1 MINFNTDRE
10 FDALGIGEVM
20 LRLSPFGKERIAFSD
35 SFSKTAGGSELNVV
49 AGVAALGMRAG
60 IITKLPSNEIGEFV
74 KHKIRFSG
82 VSDDYVIYDKRD
94 NKRLGIYYSES
105 GAYPR
110 LPEVLY
116 DRRSSSFTTLTLEE
130 LPMSVFNSA
139 DVFHLSGITLALGD
153 SIQQVSI
160 EILRRFSDS
169 GALISFDVNYR
180 SSLWSD
186 EVAGEVI
193 RSVLPLVNILF
204 VSEET
209 LRKMLGECGTLAEI
223 QEKYAKLYPALR
235 IIASTQRKVKSART
249 HSFTSLAYDTH
260 KKRHYTESAYE
271 DIDVIDRIGSG
282 DAYVAGALYG
292 FIKDGTVDSLVKY
305 GNAMSALKSTTR
317 GDMSMCNLTD
327 VERVIKNH
335 IKNDGTEMVR

>member
-1 MINFNTDRE
+1 MFLSNSARPFRV
-10 FDALGIGEVM
+10 LSLGEVM

-35 SFSKTAGGSELNVV
+35 SFSKTAGGSELNVA

-60 IITKLPSNEIGEFV
+60 IITKLPDNEIGEFV

-82 VSDDYVIYDKRD
+82 VSDDFVLYDTRAD
-94 NKRLGIYYSES
+94 KRLGIYYSES

-116 DRRSSSFTTLTLEE
+116 DRHGSSFTTLKLDE
-130 LPMSVFNSA
+130 LPTNVFHSA

-153 SIQQVSI
+153 NIRAVAI
-160 EILRRFSDS
+160 DVLHRFRNA

-180 SSLWSD
+180 ASLWSD
-186 EVAGEVI
+186 EAAREAI
-193 RSVLPLVNILF
+193 RSVLPLVNVLF

-209 LRKMLGECGTLAEI
+209 LRKMLNECGTLSEI

-235 IIASTQRKVKSART
+235 IIASTQRRVKSART
-249 HSFTSLAYDTH
+249 HSFTSLAYDTDD
-260 KKRHYTESAYE
+260 KRHYSESAYE

-305 GNAMSALKSTTR
+305 GNAMSALKSTTH

-335 IKNDGTEMVR
+335 AKNDGTEMIR